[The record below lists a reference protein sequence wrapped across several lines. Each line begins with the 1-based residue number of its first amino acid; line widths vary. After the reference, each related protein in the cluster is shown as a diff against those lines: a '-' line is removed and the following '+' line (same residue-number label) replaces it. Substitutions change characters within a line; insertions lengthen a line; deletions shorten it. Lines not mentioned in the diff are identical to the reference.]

1 MGQASSIA
9 PTYDIA
15 RFQAM
20 ELAKIELAGLIEAN
34 IASNTESAIT
44 SKRLSA
50 EEAQSIVSFVRT
62 SRNTVMQ
69 HLGKMMVV
77 MELYRDVKNG
87 KEVMIRIAYNADQ
100 SQKEAIEAI
109 SCQLELGPEWGE
121 KLGNI
126 LEGR

>member
-34 IASNTESAIT
+34 ITSKTENAIT
-44 SKRLSA
+44 SKRLSS
-50 EEAQSIVSFVRT
+50 EEAQSIVSFVQT

-69 HLGKMMVV
+69 RLGKLMVV
-77 MELYRDVKNG
+77 MEVYRDVKKG
-87 KEVMIRIAYNADQ
+87 KEVFIRIAYNADQ

-109 SCQLELGPEWGE
+109 SCQLGLSSEWGE